1 MKRFNQKGFTLV
13 EVLAVMIILGIMITI
28 GFGAYSRYQM
38 KAQKDALNVLLDNSA
53 SAAEEYFMEHPAATS
68 ITLENKDGNDG
79 LVDLQLLENRNN
91 PFSRNGKCTGTVTR
105 YKPGSV
111 DASGNPI
118 NIYDTNKDSNSL
130 GMDMLKVELNC
141 GTGHEYC
148 YMYPDK
154 RVCGE
159 DVDIPAPTVIP
170 SPSPS
175 TSPEPEA
182 PKVYTVTFDSKGG
195 SSVASQTVTEG
206 EKATAPNNPSLI
218 GYIFQGWFSDEAATT
233 KYDFNSPITSN
244 KTIYAGWRRDYS
256 IGLENHN
263 FGKDISMVMRVKF
276 LKAPSSA
283 ITSGNNAYLVSNIPT
298 SENGGAALG
307 IIKDNVSNKYHFVVR
322 SYNSQN
328 LTLKIGLTDNIILPG
343 MKTFEDQLGS
353 GITTNKWYTI
363 IGIVRPKESI
373 NGLVAREMVL
383 YVSSTDE
390 ATGFEWNLTFI
401 PLGYIVLPTI
411 TPNYVNRVSTGK
423 IGPSS
428 EPFTVGNN
436 GKLIEDGI
444 VDISHVLIFDDN
456 ITPKKTVF
464 LSSYYDKTTIKKYV
478 DSTNSGY
485 DSLTTYNKKAV
496 ACWPQTLCK

>member
-13 EVLAVMIILGIMITI
+13 EVLAVMIILGIMVTV
-28 GFGAYSRYQM
+28 GFGAYTRYKD
-38 KAQKDALNVLLDNSA
+38 KASKDALNVLLDNSA
-53 SAAEEYFMEHPAATS
+53 SAAEEYFMEHPAAKKV
-68 ITLENKDGNDG
+68 TLENDGTNLG

-91 PFSRNGKCTGTVTR
+91 PFSRGSLCTGTVTKF
-105 YKPGSV
+105 KPGEVSEDGKV
-111 DASGNPI
+111 RNNYITGD
-118 NIYDTNKDSNSL
+118 DSL
-130 GMDMLKVELNC
+130 GMNMLMVELDC
-141 GTGHEYC
+141 GVGHEYC
-148 YMYPDK
+148 YVYPDK

-159 DVDIPAPTVIP
+159 NIDIPTPTVIP

-307 IIKDNVSNKYHFVVR
+307 IMKDNVSNKYHFVVR
-322 SYNSQN
+322 SYNSQFF
-328 LTLKIGLTDNIILPG
+328 TIKAGFTDNFIMSG

-353 GITTNKWYTI
+353 DITTNKWYTI

-383 YVSSTDE
+383 YVNSTDE
-390 ATGFEWNLTFI
+390 ATGFEWNITFI

-423 IGPSS
+423 VGPSS